1 MTSSS
6 TAPAAVVPTMPA
18 QASEDSPEGAA
29 AFVKYYVDVFNY
41 AAATGDVE
49 ELTRLSSPDCS
60 GCQSYIK
67 LYKETY
73 AAGGYFK
80 GGDWKIGDL
89 EVATDE
95 QISYLTTQV
104 TVEAGTFRET
114 ADDTE
119 ASDAGERTKVSF
131 AIEKNSGS
139 WRTSQLGLG
148 EVQ

>member
-1 MTSSS
+1 VTSSS

-73 AAGGYFK
+73 AAGGYFR
-80 GGDWKIGDL
+80 GGDWTIGDL
-89 EVATDE
+89 EIEESTQDLRVFAHLDAAQGTQSRSRESDPGVTAPEDAELIFLVAR
-95 QISYLTTQV
+95 
-104 TVEAGTFRET
+104 AG
-114 ADDTE
+114 DTGRMNE
-119 ASDAGERTKVSF
+119 LSRSTE
-131 AIEKNSGS
+131 
-139 WRTSQLGLG
+139 
-148 EVQ
+148 